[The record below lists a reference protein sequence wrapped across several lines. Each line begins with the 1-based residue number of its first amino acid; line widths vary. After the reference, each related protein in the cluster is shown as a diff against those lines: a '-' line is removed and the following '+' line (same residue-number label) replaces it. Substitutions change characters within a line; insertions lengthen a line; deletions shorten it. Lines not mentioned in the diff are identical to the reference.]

1 MQYSFEELKA
11 EAEQLGKRLERG
23 APDKPYGMRSGYIVW
38 GRTGLWTQV
47 ATLRDAWKQIH
58 LGR

>member
-1 MQYSFEELKA
+1 MYYSFKELQD
-11 EAEQLGKRLERG
+11 EAVRLGKRLERG
-23 APDKPYGMRSGYIVW
+23 APDRPYGMRSGYIVW

-47 ATLRDAWKQIH
+47 ATLRDAAKQIR